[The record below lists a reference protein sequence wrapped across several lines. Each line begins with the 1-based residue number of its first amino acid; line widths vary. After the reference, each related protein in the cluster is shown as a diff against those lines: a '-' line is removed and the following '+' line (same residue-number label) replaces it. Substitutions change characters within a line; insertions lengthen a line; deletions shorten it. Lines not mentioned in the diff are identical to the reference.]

1 MEALAFAQ
9 FGFAPALASALLHS
23 LWQDALLA
31 VAAAL
36 TLRAM
41 GQASAASRHNAAVAF
56 LVAMLLV
63 PLVQFLRFWDQPVGE
78 MGDGFLAAMSAPRLD
93 EAAGVF
99 VQDSSPVAALILL
112 AWLAGVAVMLLRH
125 VAALR
130 ALAAIERSPF
140 EPLPPRWRARAD
152 QLGAALGIAR
162 SVAVRLSGEVL
173 TPFAARLVRPVIWL
187 PLSLLARAPADQ
199 IEALLAHELAHI
211 ARRDWLWNSVQ
222 CLVECA
228 LFFHPA
234 VWWLGRRIRQERE
247 HACDDL
253 AVAACGDA
261 IALAEALT
269 ALECDRHHSPRLSL
283 AANGGSLMQRISRLL
298 SGPPS
303 RGRWGALAALGALS
317 VTGLLLLTQIGLAG
331 GGLPDLQVTAS
342 TDGPLG
348 PGDYREVS
356 ANGLDKRRYY
366 RISLD
371 DRGRSTELYR
381 ENGKDRPI
389 TADARRWLAEV
400 DRLSVVPPHPAPPNV
415 EDMPEVKALHA
426 SISAH
431 PAVVARVGTPA
442 AATAKPVNG
451 NISLTGPNGDADI
464 EIEMRGP
471 KGRAVFA
478 VEGEMKNRAWTL
490 TSVDPV

>member
-23 LWQDALLA
+23 LWQNALLGL
-31 VAAAL
+31 AAAL

-41 GQASAASRHNAAVAF
+41 ARASAASRHNAAMAF
-56 LVAMLLV
+56 LAAMLLV
-63 PLVQFLRFWDQPVGE
+63 PVLQFVRFWDRPAGS
-78 MGDGFLAAMSAPRLD
+78 MGDGLLFAMAAPRLD

-99 VQDSSPVAALILL
+99 VQHSSPVAALILL
-112 AWLAGVAVMLLRH
+112 AWLAGVALMLVRH

-130 ALAAIERSPF
+130 ALAAIERAPF
-140 EPLPPRWRARAD
+140 QPLPPLWRARAD
-152 QLGAALGIAR
+152 RLGAALGIVR
-162 SVAVRLSGEVL
+162 RVAVRVSDGIL
-173 TPFAARLVRPVIWL
+173 TPFAARLFRPVIWV
-187 PLSLLARAPADQ
+187 PLSLLTRAPADQ

-211 ARRDWLWNSVQ
+211 ARRDWLWNGLQ
-222 CLVECA
+222 CLVETL

-261 IALAEALT
+261 VALAEAL
-269 ALECDRHHSPRLSL
+269 ASLECERHPSPRLSL

-298 SGPPS
+298 TGPPS

-317 VTGLLLLTQIGLAG
+317 VASLLVLTQIGLAG

-348 PGDYREVS
+348 PGDYREVA
-356 ANGLDKRRYY
+356 ANGIDKSRWY

-371 DRGRSTELYR
+371 EKGRPTEQYR

-389 TADARRWLAEV
+389 TADARRWLAEI
-400 DRLSVVPPHPAPPNV
+400 DRLSTVPAHPAPPSI
-415 EDMPEVKALHA
+415 EDMPEARALLA
-426 SISAH
+426 RISAH
-431 PAVVARVGTPA
+431 PNVVARVGTPA
-442 AATAKPVNG
+442 AATSAPVNG
-451 NISLTGPNGDADI
+451 NIRISGAEGDADI
-464 EIEMRGP
+464 EIEFQGP
-471 KGRAVFA
+471 KGRSVFT
-478 VEGEMKNRAWTL
+478 VEGEMKQRVWTL
-490 TSVDPV
+490 SQVEAR